1 MNWED
6 ISSLCFTK
14 FLMGVFSL
22 VKFIK
27 DTIQAR
33 FIKGTELTIFSL
45 HKISFMIQMKNFP
58 LCYTSPNSLI
68 QNNLILIWKAA
79 LVGKALKFEDYIF
92 NIIDKV
98 WKCQLLSHVQ
108 LFTTPWILACQAP
121 LSMGIPQARILDWVA
136 MSASWG
142 SSRTRGQTCV
152 SYVSWNG
159 RAASLPLAPVGSLP
173 TTFYY
178 FSRKNICL
186 IIIKAKRSHAHTK
199 KVFWI
204 PHIPLLYTDFLSVT
218 YH

>member
-1 MNWED
+1 MSWED

-22 VKFIK
+22 VKIIK

-33 FIKGTELTIFSL
+33 FITGTQLTIFSL

-58 LCYTSPNSLI
+58 LCYTSSNSLI
-68 QNNLILIWKAA
+68 QNNLILIWKVA
-79 LVGKALKFEDYIF
+79 LAGKTLKFEDYIF

-98 WKCQLLSHVQ
+98 WKCQLLSHVH

-121 LSMGIPQARILDWVA
+121 LSMGIPRQEYWTGLL
-136 MSASWG
+136 SASWG

-152 SYVSWNG
+152 YYVSWTG
-159 RAASLPLAPVGSLP
+159 RSASLPLAPVGSLP

-178 FSRKNICL
+178 FSSKNICL

-199 KVFWI
+199 KVFQI
-204 PHIPLLYTDFLSVT
+204 PHIPLLYTHFLSVT